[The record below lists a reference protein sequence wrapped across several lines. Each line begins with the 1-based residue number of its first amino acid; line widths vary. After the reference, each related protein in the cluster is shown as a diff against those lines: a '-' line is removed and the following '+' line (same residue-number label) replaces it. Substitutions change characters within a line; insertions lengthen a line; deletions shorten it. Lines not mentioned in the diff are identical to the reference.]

1 MKWTEQRTETIST
14 WRQTHHCIEGY
25 RWGRMALY
33 LDFGRHAPE
42 CMEDERIDEIINE
55 AWGRNPPPFMMD
67 R

>member
-1 MKWTEQRTETIST
+1 MWIKQRIETIST

-33 LDFGRHAPE
+33 LDFGRTAPE
-42 CMEDERIDEIINE
+42 YLEDERIDEIINE
-55 AWGRNPPPFMMD
+55 AWNRNPPLFKMD